1 MRIPFLFFILLQT
14 CLVFAQSNENSNTR
28 NLINKANLSLI
39 ERDKNHVA
47 ILKSG
52 IGETVTFFPI
62 EITDLKTGQTV
73 KALQVNMS
81 VKCRDSSS
89 TRLSIKNFS
98 KIETSN
104 DHISSYLS
112 RPSYVDYEEIGE
124 FMSFLEKYVI
134 PRISVNTVENKTL
147 TYEFTSKEIMVQ
159 FQLGDFT
166 NRLSFFLKDN
176 NNFDEKC
183 FFWTETQIGKTQEL
197 LAVLQSFKP

>member
-1 MRIPFLFFILLQT
+1 MKLFTLLLLFTTTSFVWAQT
-14 CLVFAQSNENSNTR
+14 NSNTR

-39 ERDKNHVA
+39 ERDQNHVA

-73 KALQVNMS
+73 KALQVDMA

-112 RPSYVDYEEIGE
+112 RSSYIDYDEIGE
-124 FMSFLEKYVI
+124 FMSFLDKYVI

-147 TYEFTSKEIMVQ
+147 TYVFTSKEIMVQ

-176 NNFDEKC
+176 DNFDDKC
-183 FFWTETQIGKTQEL
+183 YFWTETQIGKTQEL